1 MEPLDLRQGPPRPPR
16 ATLAGIIFLPR
27 SIDKLRATL
36 PGGDI
41 GVYNIPGFTGMM
53 LERLGI
59 GVEDLTEIVRKA
71 ATDDDVAAYVTAHAK
86 PSAIEAWNAF
96 ILARQ
101 TAGGDR
107 DLAISRYPFLADRPG
122 IGLGIDTLEEDDRLT
137 FALAE

>member
-1 MEPLDLRQGPPRPPR
+1 MEPLDLRTGPPRPPR
-16 ATLAGIIFLPR
+16 AALAGIIFLPR

-41 GVYNIPGFTGMM
+41 GAYNIPGFTGMM
-53 LERLGI
+53 LEKLGI
-59 GVEDLTEIVRKA
+59 GVEELTDVVRTA

-86 PSAIEAWNAF
+86 PGTVEAWNAF

-107 DLAISRYPFLADRPG
+107 DLAISRYPFLADRAE
-122 IGLGIDTLEEDDRLT
+122 IGLGVDTLEEDDRLL
-137 FALAE
+137 FAPE